1 MFYSF
6 SWWIKCRQMCYH
18 CTVGCILCMED
29 NRSPQAVCLECISYG
44 GSDKLGK
51 GKGHLWCVAEAN
63 QHPL

>member
-1 MFYSF
+1 
-6 SWWIKCRQMCYH
+6 MCHH
-18 CTVGCILCMED
+18 CTVGCILCKED

-51 GKGHLWCVAEAN
+51 GKGLLWCVAEAN